1 MGKINGMD
9 WQNCKTGEYIMIDLP
24 TKRIYT
30 KRLIIKPIEASDVDA
45 IHEYASDL
53 DITMMLYLPNETID
67 VTRGFVDYV
76 VTEWSKEEPGC
87 MEYVV
92 LLENK
97 VIGGVGVEF
106 TADRSVCETGWILH
120 KDYRNNGFTTE
131 AAKALIEY
139 AFGELSVQKVIAHC
153 DSRNISSERV
163 MQKIGMKR
171 MDDTG
176 TRYYPKTGVTSGEYL
191 YAIERG

>member
-1 MGKINGMD
+1 
-9 WQNCKTGEYIMIDLP
+9 MIDLP

-30 KRLIIKPIEASDVDA
+30 KRLILKPIEASDVDA
-45 IHEYASDL
+45 IHEYASDQ

-92 LLENK
+92 MLENK

-106 TADRSVCETGWILH
+106 TADRSVCEIGWILH
-120 KDYRNNGFTTE
+120 KDHRNNGFTTE

-191 YAIERG
+191 YAIERE